1 MKTKATHVAVL
12 MAVKNGL
19 SYLPEQI
26 DSILNQQT
34 CQVTLFISDD
44 CSTDGSLEY
53 CQQLAH
59 DYKAT
64 NFLPKIN
71 PLGSAALNFYRLIVD
86 VNTDGFD
93 YIALSDQDD
102 IWLPEK
108 LSRHIRIAQ
117 ESGADGVSSNVKAFW
132 PDGRERLLDKAQPQR
147 ELDYLFES
155 AGPGCS
161 FLMTPRLI
169 SKVREQLLDEKSPAK
184 DTALHDWLIY
194 AICRSHGWQW
204 VIDPLPSVLYRQHHS
219 NVLGANV
226 GIGAKWSRLIKLK
239 QHWYRAEVTKIAIIS
254 NTISPQIRVNQ
265 LIDLLENSSFLKQLK
280 LIGFVPQARR
290 KAVDRWML
298 AVAILLRFF

>member
-1 MKTKATHVAVL
+1 MKTKATRVAVL

-19 SYLPEQI
+19 AYLPEQI
-26 DSILNQQT
+26 DSILNQQD

-53 CQQLAH
+53 CQHLAQEH
-59 DYKAT
+59 KAI
-64 NFLPKIN
+64 NILPKIN

-108 LSRHIRIAQ
+108 LSRHICIAQ
-117 ESGADGVSSNVKAFW
+117 ESGADGVSSNVTAFW

-155 AGPGCS
+155 AGPGCT

-169 SKVREQLLDEKSPAK
+169 RKVREQLQDERSPAK

-194 AICRSHGWQW
+194 AICRANGWQW
-204 VIDPLPSVLYRQHHS
+204 VIDPLPSVRYRQHHS

-226 GIGAKWSRLIKLK
+226 GIGAKWSRLLKLK
-239 QHWYRAEVTKIAIIS
+239 QHWYRGEVIKIATIA
-254 NTISPQIRVNQ
+254 NKISPKLIVNQ
-265 LIDLLENSSFLKQLK
+265 LIGLLENKTFINQLK
-280 LIGFVPQARR
+280 LLGFLQQARR
-290 KAVDRWML
+290 KTLDRLLL
-298 AVAILLRFF
+298 AGAIILGIF